1 MDLFIKNLF
10 FNAFTL
16 IFIFYDATFWDCKC
30 FKGKILNVL
39 HQYVCSLILF
49 LGPLYGYYKANI
61 VLMIGALVG
70 WIITG
75 RCFMTVMTNKY
86 CKHKKSI
93 TFRNVLFHIKEASIP
108 LFAGKKDY
116 NWWASKIDYGLLI
129 VLIMYNIYMAKII
142 KM

>member
-1 MDLFIKNLF
+1 MDLLIKNLF

-16 IFIFYDATFWDCKC
+16 ILILCDATFWDCKY
-30 FKGKILNVL
+30 FNGKILNVL

-49 LGPLYGYYKANI
+49 LGPLYGYYKVNV
-61 VLMIGALVG
+61 VLIIGVLVG

-75 RCFMTVMTNKY
+75 RCFMTIITNKQ
-86 CKHKKSI
+86 CKHKKTI
-93 TFRNVLFHIKEASIP
+93 AFRNLPFHVKEASIP

-116 NWWASKIDYGLLI
+116 NWWANKIDYGLLI
-129 VLIMYNIYMAKII
+129 VLIIYNIYNAKII